1 MKDHQKV
8 KEANRLFDR
17 IIEIVYEGPDD
28 VGWVDTLSA
37 IEKQAREGVELIKEG
52 EKL

>member
-37 IEKQAREGVELIKEG
+37 KKEAREGVELTKEG

>member
-1 MKDHQKV
+1 MRNWEKV
-8 KEANRLFDR
+8 REANKIFDR

-37 IEKQAREGVELIKEG
+37 IEKQAREGVELTKEG